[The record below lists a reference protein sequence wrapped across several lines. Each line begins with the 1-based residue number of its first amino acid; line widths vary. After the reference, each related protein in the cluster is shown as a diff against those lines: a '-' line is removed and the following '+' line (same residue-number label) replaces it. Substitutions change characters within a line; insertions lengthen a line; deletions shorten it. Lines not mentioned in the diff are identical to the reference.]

1 MKLSGKELERLHEAL
16 LEAFGKRD
24 ELERMLLFKLSRQL
38 DHLAPEDDLESVVFV
53 IINRAQRENWLGDLV
68 KGAHTANPASPR
80 LREFHDWYVSLPAAS
95 VAADPYAVL
104 YMYDREPLLGRPEL
118 RRHVKTLNLPSAGA
132 RIFVVDGDPVS
143 GKSYTL
149 NYISYLKEHVGG
161 FQFAWVDLQALTLK
175 FGGALRPEDVGESIG
190 RQLRLDLSTMP
201 ARGNEQAARW
211 SQFFSDWFTGV
222 IGESD
227 EIYWI
232 ILDECRR
239 YLRQD
244 IRDLVQELAQRIA
257 FQLDN
262 ARLVL
267 LHQKKS
273 DLPVNVLARVE
284 EERIQN
290 IGESELIEFFQSIHD
305 RVRAGISDEE
315 FENRI
320 VSSVARVLRQV
331 PPTGDRR
338 LEYLSAAAREE
349 AISILNKTPAP

>member
-16 LEAFGKRD
+16 LEAFTRED
-24 ELERMLLFKLSRQL
+24 LELMLEFKTGRQL
-38 DHLAPEDDLESVVFV
+38 DRLAPEGDLESVVFAV
-53 IINRAQRENWLGDLV
+53 ISRAQRENWLADLV
-68 KGAHTANPASPR
+68 KGGHATNPASPL
-80 LREFHDWYVSLPAAS
+80 LRQFHDWFVSLPGIS
-95 VAADPYAVL
+95 VAADPYDVL
-104 YMYDREPLLGRPEL
+104 YMYDREPLLGRAEL
-118 RRHVKTLNLPSAGA
+118 RRHVKTLNLPNAGA

-149 NYISYLKEHVGG
+149 NYISYLKEYVGG

-175 FGGALRPEDVGESIG
+175 FGALLPEDVGQSIG
-190 RQLRLDLSTMP
+190 RQLRLDLATMP
-201 ARGNEQAARW
+201 ARGNEQASRW
-211 SQFFSDWFTGV
+211 SQFFCDWFTGV
-222 IGESD
+222 VSQSD

-232 ILDECRR
+232 VLDECRR

-262 ARLVL
+262 VRLVL

-284 EERIQN
+284 EERIQT
-290 IGESELIEFFQSIHD
+290 IGETELIEFFQSIHG
-305 RVRAGISDEE
+305 RFRAGVSDEE

-320 VSSVARVLRQV
+320 VNSVARVLRHV
-331 PPTGDRR
+331 PPAGDRR

-349 AISILNKTPAP
+349 AISIINKTPAP